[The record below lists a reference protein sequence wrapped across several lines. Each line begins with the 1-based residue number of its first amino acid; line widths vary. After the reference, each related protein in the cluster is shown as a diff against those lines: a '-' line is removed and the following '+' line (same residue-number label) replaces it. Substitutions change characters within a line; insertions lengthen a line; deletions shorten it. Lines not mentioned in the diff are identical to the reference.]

1 MNNGR
6 ITWISKNDSVDAFP
20 PATAALS
27 EPDGLL
33 AVGGDLSID
42 RLIHAYKNGIF
53 PWFDESQ
60 PIMWWSPNPR
70 CVLLPNNFHIA
81 RSLKRKFKNSNI
93 IIKVNSAFS
102 EVIRECAKPRRSM
115 QGTWITEEMIKAYE
129 TLHLNG
135 WAHSIEIWKSNNLVG
150 GLYGIVIGKV
160 FFGESMFSHLS
171 NASKISLLFIANH
184 LNSGTLKLLDCQ
196 IISAHLLKMGAIP
209 MPRIKFIRR
218 LNDQCNPASKFKDWH
233 QHEVICSQ
241 LFDKYI

>member
-1 MNNGR
+1 MNNGH

-20 PATAALS
+20 PASAALS

-33 AVGGDLSID
+33 AVGGDLSVD

-53 PWFDESQ
+53 PWFDENQ
-60 PIMWWSPNPR
+60 PVMWWSPSTR
-70 CVLLPNNFHIA
+70 CVLLPNNFHTA

-102 EVIRECAKPRRSM
+102 AVIRECAKPRRSM

-129 TLHLNG
+129 LLHFQG
-135 WAHSIEIWKSNNLVG
+135 WAHSIEIWKSNDLVG
-150 GLYGIVIGKV
+150 GLYGVAIGRI
-160 FFGESMFSHLS
+160 FFGESMFSHSS

-184 LNSGTLKLLDCQ
+184 LNSGALELLDCQ
-196 IISAHLLKMGAIP
+196 IVSAHLLKLGATQ
-209 MPRIKFIRR
+209 MPRSEFIKN
-218 LNDQCNPASKFKDWH
+218 LNDQCDSMMKFKDWH
-233 QHEVICSQ
+233 QHELMCSE